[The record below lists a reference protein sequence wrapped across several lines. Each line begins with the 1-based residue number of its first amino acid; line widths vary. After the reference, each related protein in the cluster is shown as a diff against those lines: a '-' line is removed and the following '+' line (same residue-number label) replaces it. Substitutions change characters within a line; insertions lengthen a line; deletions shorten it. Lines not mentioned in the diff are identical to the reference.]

1 MKKCLLLLLI
11 GLMVL
16 GLTLSVLAAGPGP
29 TWTPSGG
36 AVTVIET
43 TAGSPSPERTAGFT
57 PGKPLAAIALVGNN
71 NRTALITFVRRIVCG
86 VCGLLMVY
94 TQLGFAF
101 LRGGSRTK
109 EAWHTIMFS
118 SFIYSIGMLRYQGW
132 LFLRRFLNQKREQE
146 EVCYG

>member
-16 GLTLSVLAAGPGP
+16 GLTLSVLAANSRP

-36 AVTVIET
+36 TVTNIET
-43 TAGSPSPERTAGFT
+43 AAGSPSPERTADFT
-57 PGKPLAAIALVGNN
+57 PGKPLAATALAGNN
-71 NRTALITFVRRIVCG
+71 NRTALLTFVRRIVCG
-86 VCGLLMVY
+86 LCGLLMVY

-101 LRGGSRTK
+101 LGGGSRTK
-109 EAWHTIMFS
+109 EAWHSMAFS

-132 LFLRRFLNQKREQE
+132 LFLRRFLNQKKEQE